1 MRSILIEGFSNRLSD
16 CSDLESSGRLANKFS
31 TRIVIL
37 PLCEPFVYGLFLRTL
52 APLRR
57 FGSAQH
63 MLCASHRCFRLH
75 CSESV
80 RDTFLKVVLLNSW
93 QHLIDIAWPATR
105 VDILALYSILQIMNS
120 QYISVKQAFNLAV
133 GSEIT
138 LRGWV
143 RSRRDSKGVTFIELN
158 DGSRFKSMQLVVDA
172 GVVPDETLKQITT
185 GSSIAASG
193 QLVESPAKGQAVEL
207 KVNEISVYGTAD
219 PVTYPLQKKG
229 HTLEFLRDIGHL
241 RVRSNTF
248 GAAFRVRNAL
258 THAIHTFFQER
269 DFIYVQTPIITTS
282 DCEGAGQ
289 MFNVTS
295 LSLANPPRTADG
307 NINWQQDFFGRP
319 AYLTVSGQLEGEI
332 FALAFSKIYT
342 FGPTFRAENSNTP
355 RHLAEFWMIEPEMA
369 FYELKDNMALAEEF
383 LKFIIRYVLEHCPE
397 DLEFFNERI
406 EKTVLSTLEHV
417 AESKFGH
424 ITYTDAI
431 QELKKSGRTWEFP
444 VEWGVD
450 LQTEHERFLSEE
462 LFKKPVIVTDYP
474 KDIKA
479 FYMRVNDDNKTV
491 RAMDV
496 LVPRVGEIIGG
507 SQREDRHDVL
517 LQRLRDSGLDEKAYW
532 WYFDLRRYGSVP
544 HSGFGLGLERMM
556 MYLTGLKN
564 IRDVIP
570 FPRTPGNADF

>member
-1 MRSILIEGFSNRLSD
+1 MKSQFPAIKEAF
-16 CSDLESSGRLANKFS
+16 DL
-31 TRIVIL
+31 
-37 PLCEPFVYGLFLRTL
+37 P
-52 APLRR
+52 
-57 FGSAQH
+57 
-63 MLCASHRCFRLH
+63 
-75 CSESV
+75 
-80 RDTFLKVVLLNSW
+80 
-93 QHLIDIAWPATR
+93 
-105 VDILALYSILQIMNS
+105 
-120 QYISVKQAFNLAV
+120 V
-133 GSEIT
+133 GSQIT

-158 DGSRFKSMQLVVDA
+158 DGSRFRSMQLVADA
-172 GVVPDETLKQITT
+172 GVVPEEVLKQVTT

-193 QLVESPAKGQAVEL
+193 TLVESPAKGQAVEL
-207 KVNEISVYGTAD
+207 KVAEIHLYGSAD
-219 PVTYPLQKKG
+219 SAQYPLQKKG
-229 HTLEFLRDIGHL
+229 HTLEFLRDIAHL

-269 DFIYVQTPIITTS
+269 GFIYVQTPIITTS

-295 LSLANPPRTADG
+295 LNLRDVPHAADG
-307 NINWQQDFFGRP
+307 NIDWQQDFFGRP

-332 FALAFSKIYT
+332 FALAFSKVYT

-355 RHLAEFWMIEPEMA
+355 RHLAEFWMIEPEVA
-369 FYELKDNMALAEEF
+369 FYELEDNMQLAEEF
-383 LKFIIRYVLEHCPE
+383 LKFIIRYVLNHCRE

-417 AESKFGH
+417 AESQFGH

-431 QELKKSGRTWEFP
+431 QELQKAGRSWEFP
-444 VEWGVD
+444 VEWGND

-462 LFKKPVIVTDYP
+462 IFKKPVIVTDYP

-479 FYMRVNDDNKTV
+479 FYMRLNDDDRTV

-507 SQREDRHDVL
+507 SQREERYDLL
-517 LQRLRDSGLDEKAYW
+517 LQRLRASRLDEKAYW
-532 WYFDLRRYGSVP
+532 WYLDLRRFGSVP
-544 HSGFGLGLERMM
+544 HAGFGLGLERMM

>member
-1 MRSILIEGFSNRLSD
+1 M
-16 CSDLESSGRLANKFS
+16 SSQ
-31 TRIVIL
+31 
-37 PLCEPFVYGLFLRTL
+37 
-52 APLRR
+52 
-57 FGSAQH
+57 SA
-63 MLCASHRCFRLH
+63 
-75 CSESV
+75 
-80 RDTFLKVVLLNSW
+80 
-93 QHLIDIAWPATR
+93 
-105 VDILALYSILQIMNS
+105 
-120 QYISVKQAFNLAV
+120 SVKQAFDLPV

-158 DGSRFKSMQLVVDA
+158 DGSRFRSIQLVVDS
-172 GVVPDETLKQITT
+172 GVVPEETLKQVTT
-185 GSSIAASG
+185 GSSISASG
-193 QLVESPAKGQAVEL
+193 ALVASPAKGQAVEL
-207 KVNEISVYGTAD
+207 KVAQIQVYGTAD
-219 PVTYPLQKKG
+219 PSSYPLQKKG
-229 HTLEFLRDIGHL
+229 HTLEFLREIGHL

-269 DFIYVQTPIITTS
+269 GFIYVQTPIITTS

-295 LSLANPPRTADG
+295 LNLRNIPRTTDG
-307 NINWQQDFFGRP
+307 AIDWQQDFFSRP

-332 FALAFSKIYT
+332 FALAFSKVYT

-369 FYELKDNMALAEEF
+369 FYELEHNMELAEEF
-383 LKFIIRYVLEHCPE
+383 LKFTIRYVLDHCRE

-417 AESKFGH
+417 AESTFGH
-424 ITYTDAI
+424 LTYTDAI
-431 QELKKSGRTWEFP
+431 QELQKSGRTWEFP
-444 VEWGVD
+444 VEWGND

-462 LFKKPVIVTDYP
+462 IFKKPVIVTDYP
-474 KDIKA
+474 KDIKP
-479 FYMRVNDDNKTV
+479 FYMRVNGDDRTV

-507 SQREDRHDVL
+507 SQREERYDVL
-517 LQRLRDSGLDEKAYW
+517 LQRLRASGLDEKAYW
-532 WYFDLRRYGSVP
+532 WYLDLRRFGSVP

>member
-1 MRSILIEGFSNRLSD
+1 MAGQ
-16 CSDLESSGRLANKFS
+16 
-31 TRIVIL
+31 
-37 PLCEPFVYGLFLRTL
+37 FV
-52 APLRR
+52 
-57 FGSAQH
+57 
-63 MLCASHRCFRLH
+63 
-75 CSESV
+75 
-80 RDTFLKVVLLNSW
+80 
-93 QHLIDIAWPATR
+93 
-105 VDILALYSILQIMNS
+105 
-120 QYISVKQAFNLAV
+120 SVKQAFKLSV

-143 RSRRDSKGVTFIELN
+143 RSRRDSKGITFVELN
-158 DGSRFKSMQLVVDA
+158 DGSRFKSMQLVVEA
-172 GVVPDETLKQITT
+172 GAVPEETLKLVTT
-185 GSSIAASG
+185 GSGIAANG
-193 QLVESPAKGQAVEL
+193 VLVESPAKGQAVEL
-207 KVNEISVYGTAD
+207 KVSSIAIYGSAD
-219 PVTYPLQKKG
+219 PATYPLQKKG
-229 HTLEFLRDIGHL
+229 HTLEFLREISHL

-289 MFNVTS
+289 MFGVTT
-295 LSLANPPRTADG
+295 LNLQQPAPTIDG
-307 NINWQQDFFGRP
+307 KVDWQQDFFGKP

-332 FALAFSKIYT
+332 FALAFSKVYT

-369 FYELKDNMALAEEF
+369 FYELSDNMQLAEEF
-383 LKFIIRYVLEHCPE
+383 LKYIIRYVLENCRE
-397 DLEFFNERI
+397 DLEFFNQFI
-406 EKTVLSTLEHV
+406 EKTVLATLEHV
-417 AESKFGH
+417 AESSFAH

-431 QELKKSGRTWEFP
+431 QELKKSGKTWEFP
-444 VEWGVD
+444 VDWGND

-462 LFKKPVIVTDYP
+462 VFKRPVIVTDYP

-479 FYMRVNDDNKTV
+479 FYMRVNEDGKTV

-507 SQREDRHDVL
+507 SQREERHDVL
-517 LQRLRDSGLDEKAYW
+517 LQRLHDAGLDEKPYW

-570 FPRTPGNADF
+570 FPRTPGNAEF

>member
-1 MRSILIEGFSNRLSD
+1 M
-16 CSDLESSGRLANKFS
+16 
-31 TRIVIL
+31 
-37 PLCEPFVYGLFLRTL
+37 
-52 APLRR
+52 
-57 FGSAQH
+57 SAQY
-63 MLCASHRCFRLH
+63 
-75 CSESV
+75 V
-80 RDTFLKVVLLNSW
+80 
-93 QHLIDIAWPATR
+93 
-105 VDILALYSILQIMNS
+105 
-120 QYISVKQAFNLAV
+120 SVKQAYGLSA

-143 RSRRDSKGVTFIELN
+143 RSRRDSKGITFIELN

-172 GVVPDETLKQITT
+172 GVVTEELLKQITT

-193 QLVESPAKGQAVEL
+193 TLVDSPGKGQAVEL
-207 KVNEISVYGTAD
+207 KVAAIELYGSAD
-219 PVTYPLQKKG
+219 PTTYPLQKKG
-229 HTLEFLRDIGHL
+229 HTLEFLRDISHL

-258 THAIHTFFQER
+258 THAIHSFFQER
-269 DFIYVQTPIITTS
+269 EFLYVQTPIITTS

-289 MFNVTS
+289 MFGVTT
-295 LSLANPPRTADG
+295 LNLQQVPHTPDG
-307 NINWQQDFFGRP
+307 KIDWAQDFFSKP
-319 AYLTVSGQLEGEI
+319 AYLTVSGQLEAEI
-332 FALAFSKIYT
+332 FALGFSKVYT

-369 FYELKDNMALAEEF
+369 FYELEDDMRLAEEF
-383 LKFIIRYVLEHCPE
+383 LKYIIRHVLEQCRE
-397 DLEFFNERI
+397 DLEFFNQFI
-406 EKTVLSTLEHV
+406 EKSVLATLEHV
-417 AESKFGH
+417 AESNFGH

-431 QELKKSGRTWEFP
+431 GEIKKSGKTWEFP
-444 VEWGVD
+444 VEWGSD

-462 LFKKPVIVTDYP
+462 IFKKPVIVTDYP

-479 FYMRVNDDNKTV
+479 FYMRMNEDNKTV

-507 SQREDRHDVL
+507 SQREERFDVL
-517 LQRLRDSGLDEKAYW
+517 TQRLRDSGLDEQPYW
-532 WYFDLRRYGSVP
+532 WYLDLRRFGSAP

-570 FPRTPGNADF
+570 FPRTPGSAEF